1 MKKRIPLVLLSIAI
15 SLFFS
20 CKKDQS
26 QTTVKSSVAIIAQ
39 DSTSGGLTTSLD
51 VSTNAFGDQFTNI
64 TAANLVSFN
73 AGNVVF
79 NQNFVSSSTLA
90 HNGLGPLF
98 NNISCVSCHNQNGRG
113 APPLTGELFH
123 TLVFRLSIPG
133 TDAHGGPLAAPGFG
147 LQLQDQAINSI
158 APEGQ
163 MGISFT
169 EQPGQFADGEVF
181 SLRNPHYK
189 VLNPYTPLPQNL
201 LISARVAPSIFGLGL
216 LESVPQQEIQTLS
229 QQELA
234 NNDGV
239 HGRPNLVWDYVLQK
253 RVLGRYGWKANQ
265 TSVIQQTAD
274 ALNQD
279 IGITSSYFP
288 NESSMGQ
295 QQAIPAHAAEISD
308 ADLST
313 LTKYI
318 ETLAPPAR
326 RHQADVQIRLGFT
339 LFTQS
344 KCNSCHALTL
354 TTGTLTGIP
363 ELSNQTIRPYTDML
377 LHNMGPGLADQR
389 PDFDA
394 QGADWRTAPLWG
406 IGLNMIVNG
415 NTFFLHDGRAR
426 SLTEAILWHDGEAAN
441 SKATFIAM
449 SKTNRTALIAFL
461 NSL

>member
-1 MKKRIPLVLLSIAI
+1 MNKPIVLIILAGCMIGII
-15 SLFFS
+15 SCNKS
-20 CKKDQS
+20 QS
-26 QTTVKSSVAIIAQ
+26 LTKVVPVLAAQ

-51 VSTNAFGDQFTNI
+51 ISTNAFGDQFTNI
-64 TAANLVSFN
+64 TPANLISFN
-73 AGNVVF
+73 AGNLVF
-79 NQNFVSSSTLA
+79 NQNFDSSASHS
-90 HNGLGPLF
+90 HNGLGPVF

-113 APPLTGELFH
+113 APPVAGELFH
-123 TLVFRLSIPG
+123 TLVFRISIPG
-133 TDAHGGPLAAPGFG
+133 TDAHGGPLPVPGFG
-147 LQLQDQAINSI
+147 LQLQDQAIAGSI
-158 APEGQ
+158 AEGQ
-163 MGISFT
+163 MGITYT
-169 EQPGQFADGEVF
+169 EQPGQFADGEAF
-181 SLRNPHYK
+181 SLRNPHYR
-189 VLNPYTPLPQNL
+189 VVNPYITLPQNL
-201 LISARVAPSIFGLGL
+201 LISARMAPSIFGLGL
-216 LESVPQQEIQTLS
+216 LESVPQQQIQTLS

-239 HGRPNLVWDYVLQK
+239 HGKPNLVWDDLLQK
-253 RVLGRYGWKANQ
+253 KVLGRYGWKANQ

-274 ALNQD
+274 ALNGD

-288 NESSMGQ
+288 NESSSGQ
-295 QQAIPAHAAEISD
+295 KQAIPAHAPEISD
-308 ADLST
+308 ADLNS
-313 LTKYI
+313 LTKYV

-326 RHQADVQIRLGFT
+326 RSQANVQVRLGYT
-339 LFTQS
+339 LFVQS

-354 TTGTLTGIP
+354 TTGTLAGIP

-406 IGLNMIVNG
+406 IGLNQIVNG

-426 SLTEAILWHDGEAAN
+426 SLTEAILWHDGEAAG

-449 SKTNRTALIAFL
+449 SKLNRTAILTFL